1 MSGYNFFHD
10 GLNKHVPAFL
20 ILQLLAIKE
29 ADELIFIELT
39 PSTIPLTDIPLSVPF
54 IVPVF

>member
-1 MSGYNFFHD
+1 MS
-10 GLNKHVPAFL
+10 VFL

-39 PSTIPLTDIPLSVPF
+39 PSTIPLTDIPLLLPF